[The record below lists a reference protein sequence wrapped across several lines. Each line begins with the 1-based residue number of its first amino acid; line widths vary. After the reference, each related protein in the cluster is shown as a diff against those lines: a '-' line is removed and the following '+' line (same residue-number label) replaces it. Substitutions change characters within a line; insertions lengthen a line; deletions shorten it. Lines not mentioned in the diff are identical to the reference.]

1 MSEEK
6 VKEVSKEETRKVLAK
21 KINAKIKNLNDVEK
35 LEHLVKDNKIE
46 FEIDKVTYRV
56 RKSNYKE
63 SEKVRQQR
71 NVKKIELLE
80 HPKYKLRDE
89 LIRLYRRNG
98 KDIKEMER
106 RINSFPSKI
115 ESIQERL
122 ATVTSPKDIDLLK
135 DEIRK
140 LEELQME
147 LIIEKNECLEGCI
160 ENQITEYANLYM
172 IYLVT
177 EKKVDEKWVKAF
189 KSYDEFL
196 ENDEVII
203 QGSNYLSLLI
213 YKRNIPSE

>member
-1 MSEEK
+1 MPEEK

-21 KINAKIKNLNDVEK
+21 KINAKIKGLNDVEK

-56 RKSNYKE
+56 RKPNYKE
-63 SEKVRQQR
+63 SEEVRHHR
-71 NVKKIELLE
+71 NIKKIELLE
-80 HPKYKLRDE
+80 HPKYKLRAE

-106 RINSFPSKI
+106 VINSFPSKI
-115 ESIQERL
+115 EPIQERL
-122 ATVTSPKDIDLLK
+122 ATVTSPKDIELLEE
-135 DEIRK
+135 EIRK
-140 LEELQME
+140 LEERQFE
-147 LIIEKNECLEGCI
+147 LIIEKNECLDGCI

-177 EKKVDEKWVKAF
+177 EIEKEGKWIKAF
-189 KSYDEFL
+189 KSYEEFL

-213 YKRNIPSE
+213 YKRNISSE

>member
-1 MSEEK
+1 MPEEK
-6 VKEVSKEETRKVLAK
+6 VKEVSNEGTRKELAK
-21 KINAKIKNLNDVEK
+21 KINTKIKNLNDVEK

-106 RINSFPSKI
+106 IIKSFPSKI

-122 ATVTSPKDIDLLK
+122 ATTTAPKDIDLLE
-135 DEIRK
+135 DEIKK
-140 LEELQME
+140 LEERQLE
-147 LIIEKNECLEGCI
+147 LILEKNECLECCI
-160 ENQITEYANLYM
+160 ENQITDYANLYT
-172 IYLVT
+172 IYLVL
-177 EKKVDEKWVKAF
+177 EKNVNEKWVKAF
-189 KSYDEFL
+189 KSYEEFL

-203 QGSNYLSLLI
+203 QGSTYLSLLI
-213 YKRNIPSE
+213 YRREIKE